1 MAGTGGTHA
10 GHGAAQTGA
19 AFGGLKAPAVWRRE
33 SASDTVRAL
42 ERMAWKLTTFRH
54 SCASKLT
61 DGKRSCISVRGQHC
75 CKNQGILRFIVAVPE
90 PRLVRRHFF
99 TRFISP
105 KEIIMTI
112 KVGDRLP
119 EGSLAEFIETETA
132 GCALGPNTFNVADL
146 VKGKK
151 IAVFAVPGA
160 FTPTCSAKHLPGYIK
175 LADEFKAKGVD
186 EIWAL
191 SVNDAFVMGA
201 WGRDQKPPASSVCWP
216 MAAPRSPKRWAWMP
230 ISANSAWVH
239 ARNAIRCCSKMA
251 WSSN

>member
-1 MAGTGGTHA
+1 
-10 GHGAAQTGA
+10 
-19 AFGGLKAPAVWRRE
+19 
-33 SASDTVRAL
+33 
-42 ERMAWKLTTFRH
+42 
-54 SCASKLT
+54 
-61 DGKRSCISVRGQHC
+61 
-75 CKNQGILRFIVAVPE
+75 
-90 PRLVRRHFF
+90 
-99 TRFISP
+99 
-105 KEIIMTI
+105 MTI

-175 LADEFKAKGVD
+175 LAGEFKAKGVD

-201 WGRDQKPPASSVCWP
+201 WGRDQKATGIVRLLADGSATFSKALGLDADFSKFGMGTRSQRYSMLLEDGVVKQLNIE
-216 MAAPRSPKRWAWMP
+216 APGKFEVS
-230 ISANSAWVH
+230 
-239 ARNAIRCCSKMA
+239 NAETLLA
-251 WSSN
+251 QLG